1 MSSWKRVA
9 LWLSLWMTKG
19 AESFVVVVG
28 PSSTMTT
35 TTLLMVQRH
44 EYLQP
49 HFEAPPSPKESTL
62 RMDRV
67 IECAQGEGA
76 CSLEEMESM
85 MKGKK
90 CHDVTMMRRTSDV
103 TLGVSHLTLAIFD
116 P

>member
-1 MSSWKRVA
+1 M
-9 LWLSLWMTKG
+9 
-19 AESFVVVVG
+19 VG
-28 PSSTMTT
+28 PPSSTKTT

-49 HFEAPPSPKESTL
+49 HFEAPRSPKENTTL
-62 RMDRV
+62 KMDRV

-90 CHDVTMMRRTSDV
+90 CCHDD
-103 TLGVSHLTLAIFD
+103 D
-116 P
+116 DEKNK